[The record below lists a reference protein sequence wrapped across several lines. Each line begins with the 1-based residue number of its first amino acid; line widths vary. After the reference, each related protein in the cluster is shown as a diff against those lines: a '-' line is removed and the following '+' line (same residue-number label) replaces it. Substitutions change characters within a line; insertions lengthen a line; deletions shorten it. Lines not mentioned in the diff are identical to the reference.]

1 VCIEDK
7 IFFSNMNKSLSYLFE
22 FLPFIL
28 GLSFNQPKFRPTA
41 TWNTNGIT
49 FANRTA
55 IGSIPLGIFIDSN
68 NTVYV
73 PNRQTNQIL
82 VWNEGSESPTNIVYG
97 NFTNFTNPN
106 SLFVTSN
113 GDIYID
119 DGALNG
125 RVQKWISTTET
136 FNTVMNVNSSC
147 FGLFI
152 DISDSLYCSMTNHHR
167 VVKRSLN
174 DPVMTSVVVAGT
186 GIPGSASNELSDP
199 IGIFVDVNF
208 DLYVA
213 DCENDRIQ
221 LFQPEQSNGVT
232 IAGRTSQNPTISLS
246 CPSGIVLDA
255 VKYLFIVDQ
264 GNHRIV
270 GSGPNGFRCL
280 VGCYGSGSA
289 SNQLSSP
296 WSLSF
301 DSYGNMFVI
310 DTDND
315 RTQKYVLLEDFRGKL
330 EIVW

>member
-1 VCIEDK
+1 
-7 IFFSNMNKSLSYLFE
+7 LSYLFE

-28 GLSFNQPKFRPTA
+28 GLSFNQPKFQPTA
-41 TWNTNGIT
+41 TWKPDGIT

-55 IGSIPLGIFIDSN
+55 IGSIPLDIFVDSN

-73 PNRQTNQIL
+73 PNRQNKQIL
-82 VWNEGSESPTNIVYG
+82 VWLNGSINPSEIITA
-97 NFTNFTNPN
+97 NFGDP
-106 SLFVTSN
+106 SSIFVTN
-113 GDIYID
+113 DGDIYIG
-119 DGALNG
+119 DGDSNG
-125 RVQKWISTTET
+125 LVYKWISNNYTLV
-136 FNTVMNVNSSC
+136 TVMNVNSSC

-152 DISDSLYCSMTNHHR
+152 DINDTLYCSMTNRHL

-174 DPVMTSVVVAGT
+174 DMVMTSVIVAGT

-213 DCENDRIQ
+213 DSENDRIQ
-221 LFQPEQSNGVT
+221 LFQSEQSNGVT
-232 IAGRTSQNPTISLS
+232 IVGRTSLNPTIGLNR
-246 CPSGIVLDA
+246 PTGIVLDA
-255 VKYLFIVDQ
+255 DKYLFIVDQ

-280 VGCYGSGSA
+280 VGCYEFGSA

-310 DTDND
+310 DYGND
-315 RTQKYVLLEDFRGKL
+315 RIQKYLLLEDFRGKFD
-330 EIVW
+330 IVW